1 MSKFFGNVVGSSPTN
16 WGKIFRSGIWN
27 VREQY
32 RLSKDGNWVK
42 LKPPSI
48 EYLVVAGGGG
58 GGGPHPAGG
67 GGGGAGGFISGF
79 LSDSSTQY
87 QVRVGSGGNSN
98 STGTPSYF
106 GSIISNGGG
115 SGDGTQ
121 NGSPGGSGGG
131 GGGTRGYGGS
141 TSGGFGFNP
150 STPAP
155 VLSSVPLPSPYSITQ
170 GNNGGDGNQN
180 YHAGGGGGAGSVGGS
195 SGGIGTTS
203 SITGVTTYYAGGG
216 GGHGYSGTNPGG
228 LGGGGRGGTSAPAP
242 VTPSTDG
249 NVNTGGGGGGMR
261 NGTSNGGSGIVIIK
275 FAKNYR
281 EIQSIPVG
289 ITYTLDTTTDQNSY
303 IYKFTAGIG
312 TVYFT

>member
-1 MSKFFGNVVGSSPTN
+1 MSSTQAGVSSLSA
-16 WGKIFRSGIWN
+16 SGMWSSVDVAQN
-27 VREQY
+27 KANN
-32 RLSKDGNWVK
+32 SWPA
-42 LKPPSI
+42 PPMVAGPVSSV

-106 GSIISNGGG
+106 GSIISIGGG
-115 SGDGTQ
+115 SSGDGTQ

-155 VLSSVPLPSPYSITQ
+155 VLSSVPLPSPYS
-170 GNNGGDGNQN
+170 
-180 YHAGGGGGAGSVGGS
+180 
-195 SGGIGTTS
+195 TS
-203 SITGVTTYYAGGG
+203 LV
-216 GGHGYSGTNPGG
+216 
-228 LGGGGRGGTSAPAP
+228 
-242 VTPSTDG
+242 PS
-249 NVNTGGGGGGMR
+249 
-261 NGTSNGGSGIVIIK
+261 
-275 FAKNYR
+275 
-281 EIQSIPVG
+281 
-289 ITYTLDTTTDQNSY
+289 
-303 IYKFTAGIG
+303 
-312 TVYFT
+312 